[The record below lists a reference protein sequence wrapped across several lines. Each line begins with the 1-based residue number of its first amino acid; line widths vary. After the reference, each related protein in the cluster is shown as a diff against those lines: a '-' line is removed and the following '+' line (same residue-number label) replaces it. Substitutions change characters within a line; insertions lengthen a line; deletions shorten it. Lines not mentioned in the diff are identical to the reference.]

1 MKKLASFLPALV
13 LYALIFLASSRSL
26 GFDMPG
32 DGLDKITHALVY
44 AVMGFLLSLGFF
56 AAVPSSPLLTVVLVF
71 LSGTLLG
78 VLDEF
83 HQEFV
88 GGRVSDPRDAA
99 ADAVGVALGIAV
111 YWYWQRNKKRRPAA

>member
-26 GFDMPG
+26 GFEMPG
-32 DGLDKITHALVY
+32 HGLDKIPHALVY

>member
-1 MKKLASFLPALV
+1 MA
-13 LYALIFLASSRSL
+13 
-26 GFDMPG
+26 
-32 DGLDKITHALVY
+32 
-44 AVMGFLLSLGFF
+44 LSLGFF